1 MTLTVRLNSE
11 LGKQFAVAVCREGKT
26 KSEVVTQLLTQ
37 LLTQYVAAREPKSAY
52 QVAVEIG
59 LIDNPVVGT
68 PPDLARNH
76 RKYIV
81 AALKAKHKRGCA
93 CLSMP
98 GR

>member
-1 MTLTVRLNSE
+1 MTLTVRLNPE
-11 LGKQFAVAVCREGKT
+11 LEKQFAVAVRREGKT
-26 KSEVVTQLLTQ
+26 KSAVMTQ

-76 RKYIV
+76 RKYVV
-81 AALKAKHKRGCA
+81 AALKAKHKR
-93 CLSMP
+93 
-98 GR
+98 

>member
-1 MTLTVRLNSE
+1 MTLTVRLNPE
-11 LGKQFAVAVCREGKT
+11 LEKQFAVAVRCEGKT

-37 LLTQYVAAREPKSAY
+37 YVAAHEPKSAY

-76 RKYIV
+76 RKYVV
-81 AALKAKHKRGCA
+81 AALKAKHKR
-93 CLSMP
+93 
-98 GR
+98 